1 MFTKNVIAEISEG
14 LGIIKLN
21 RPAKKNAI
29 NIEMRREITEVL
41 RKWKEDSNVGAVIIT
56 GNGDVFSAGFDLGEF
71 KETQLITEIF
81 KTSSTYHREV
91 WYFPKPTMAAV
102 NGPALA
108 GGFDLAKLC
117 DLRICSD
124 RATFGHPEIRF
135 TPTLYTPL
143 KWLIGA
149 GLARDLCLS
158 GRIIDAQEAFRIGLV
173 SEITLPGRLLGR
185 AKEIM
190 KKIIDQTPQHV
201 LNIQKRFFQT
211 HDVLGFEESFAIEHD
226 AAFQEFLLRTIA
238 DRTATKN

>member
-1 MFTKNVIAEISEG
+1 MLKKTIIVEIVDR
-14 LGIIKLN
+14 LGIITLN
-21 RPAKKNAI
+21 RPDKRNAI
-29 NIEMRREITEVL
+29 NIEMRREMIDIL
-41 RKWKEDSNVGAVIIT
+41 RKWRDDRDVLAVIIT
-56 GNGDVFSAGFDLGEF
+56 GSENVFSAGFDLGEF
-71 KETQLITEIF
+71 KDASLIPEIF
-81 KTSSTYHREV
+81 KTSSIYHREV

-158 GRIIDAQEAFRIGLV
+158 GRTIYAPEAYRIGLV
-173 SEITLPGRLLGR
+173 SEITPPERLLDR

-190 KKIIDQTPQHV
+190 KNIVEQTPREV
-201 LNIQKRFFQT
+201 LHIQKRIFQT
-211 HDVLGFEESFAIEHD
+211 HDTLGFEESFAIEHD
-226 AAFQEFLLRTIA
+226 AVFQEFLLRMMA
-238 DRTATKN
+238 ANSAKKS